1 MSKTKRC
8 RCILKNPGKLSAA
21 ASSGNGTCVDVCAS
35 PICADPSTLT
45 LMAPVIYDQLGI
57 NLCSPVTITG
67 LNTLTT
73 ASSASVQ
80 VIDITLGEGSE
91 IEQIA
96 GRPNCYQITLSNLQV
111 TFAVRVYD
119 CANRLLA
126 TLTATAVY
134 LPPETADN
142 YDEETNPS
150 SIEFDI
156 FAPYGISYISGDTSS
171 PLLNYI
177 GFSSVN
183 AGLLQGLN
191 YTAFAKILN
200 LDVEE
205 STATIGLTLYVL
217 SLYYSQYQFTGASR
231 AEIPK
236 VSLIPDED
244 TLCQDFV
251 EGDLL
256 NLAIK
261 PLELG
266 APLCEG
272 FLKKPCPSCDSCCSV
287 LTQAEDSGEALPLE
301 DDTAG

>member
-8 RCILKNPGKLSAA
+8 RCVLKHPGNGTCPST
-21 ASSGNGTCVDVCAS
+21 SGNGTCVDVCTTPS
-35 PICADPSTLT
+35 CEDPSTLT

-57 NLCSPVTITG
+57 NLCSPVSIPG
-67 LNTLTT
+67 LCDYPS
-73 ASSASVQ
+73 AVSASVQ
-80 VIDITLGEGSE
+80 VIDICLGEGSE
-91 IEQIA
+91 IEQIS
-96 GRPNCYQITLSNLQV
+96 GRTNCYQITLANLKV

-126 TLTATAVY
+126 TLDACETY
-134 LPPETADN
+134 LPCKSACN

-156 FAPYGISYISGDTSS
+156 FAPYGVSFDHGKTCS

-177 GFSSVN
+177 GFSSRN

-191 YTAFAKILN
+191 YTSFAKILN

-205 STATIGLTLYVL
+205 STATVGLTLYVL
-217 SLYYSQYQFTGASR
+217 SLYYAQYQFTGASR
-231 AEIPK
+231 ADIPK

-272 FLKKPCPSCDSCCSV
+272 CLKKPCPTCDSCCSA
-287 LTQAEDSGEALPLE
+287 LTQAEAASSVQSTE
-301 DDTAG
+301 DTEE

>member
-8 RCILKNPGKLSAA
+8 RCVLKNPGKLSAT

-35 PICADPSTLT
+35 PMCADPSTLT

-57 NLCSPVTITG
+57 NLCSPVSVPG
-67 LNTLTT
+67 LCDYPT
-73 ASSASVQ
+73 AASASVQ
-80 VIDITLGEGSE
+80 VIDICLGEGSQ
-91 IEQIA
+91 IEQLI
-96 GRPNCYQITLSNLQV
+96 GRPNCYQITLSNLKV
-111 TFAVRVYD
+111 TFAIRVYD

-126 TLTATAVY
+126 TLTACETY
-134 LPPETADN
+134 LPCESACN

-150 SIEFDI
+150 SIEFDL
-156 FAPYGISYISGDTSS
+156 FAPYGVSYDHGKTCS

-177 GFSSVN
+177 GFSSCN

-191 YTAFAKILN
+191 YTSFAKILN

-205 STATIGLTLYVL
+205 SAATIGLTLYVL

-272 FLKKPCPSCDSCCSV
+272 CLKTPCPNCDSCCSA